1 MGMSDDDAKFRPQN
15 VSEEA
20 AEGYLTAT
28 GWVKDVFSAD
38 TDDPKKWIPP
48 YSKHGQKFTRGQAV
62 MRQFKSD
69 FASIVFV
76 MNHAHP
82 DLLLL
87 LIPPSV
93 VEKVREQILVDMPE
107 SPDRPPN

>member
-1 MGMSDDDAKFRPQN
+1 MSDDEKAKFKPQN

-28 GWVKDVFSAD
+28 GWVKDPF
-38 TDDPKKWIPP
+38 TRKDDPLKWIPP
-48 YSKHGQKFTRGQAV
+48 YYSAGKKFTRGQAV

-69 FASIVFV
+69 FSSLAFV

-82 DLLLL
+82 DLLML

-93 VEKVREQILVDMPE
+93 IEKVQEQVRASMPKDPE
-107 SPDRPPN
+107 QPPN